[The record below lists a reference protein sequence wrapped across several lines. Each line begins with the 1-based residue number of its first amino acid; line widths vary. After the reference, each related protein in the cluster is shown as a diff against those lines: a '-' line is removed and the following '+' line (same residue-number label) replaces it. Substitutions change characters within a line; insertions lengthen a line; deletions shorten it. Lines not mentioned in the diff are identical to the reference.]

1 MCHIYIVLFS
11 QVKETHKPLLFVE
24 DLGGGYVT
32 SLYHPA
38 TFETLEC
45 NLMLLAVQ
53 QIGIIYIL
61 LAVPIMERD
70 YVTHEADF
78 VDSVPHFVECSPC
91 VTVKNYEFVFLDL
104 HHGYVPSTV
113 RPIFGTLE
121 CILLLIAV
129 QQTGMHI
136 C

>member
-32 SLYHPA
+32 SSLYNPA

-61 LAVPIMERD
+61 LAVPTTERD
-70 YVTHEADF
+70 YVLM
-78 VDSVPHFVECSPC
+78 
-91 VTVKNYEFVFLDL
+91 KQ
-104 HHGYVPSTV
+104 
-113 RPIFGTLE
+113 
-121 CILLLIAV
+121 ILLIRS
-129 QQTGMHI
+129 HI
-136 C
+136 LWNVHRVLL

>member
-1 MCHIYIVLFS
+1 MMAGDLPMCHIYIVLFS

-32 SLYHPA
+32 SSLYNPA
-38 TFETLEC
+38 TFETHWNA

-61 LAVPIMERD
+61 LAVPTTERD

-91 VTVKNYEFVFLDL
+91 VTVKNYAFVFLDL
-104 HHGYVPSTV
+104 HHG
-113 RPIFGTLE
+113 
-121 CILLLIAV
+121 
-129 QQTGMHI
+129 
-136 C
+136 

>member
-1 MCHIYIVLFS
+1 MQSHATCSSANRHNIY
-11 QVKETHKPLLFVE
+11 FV
-24 DLGGGYVT
+24 GCAHY
-32 SLYHPA
+32 
-38 TFETLEC
+38 
-45 NLMLLAVQ
+45 
-53 QIGIIYIL
+53 
-61 LAVPIMERD
+61 ERD

-91 VTVKNYEFVFLDL
+91 VTVKNYVFVFLDL
-104 HHGYVPSTV
+104 HHGYVPSTI

-121 CILLLIAV
+121 CILMLIAV